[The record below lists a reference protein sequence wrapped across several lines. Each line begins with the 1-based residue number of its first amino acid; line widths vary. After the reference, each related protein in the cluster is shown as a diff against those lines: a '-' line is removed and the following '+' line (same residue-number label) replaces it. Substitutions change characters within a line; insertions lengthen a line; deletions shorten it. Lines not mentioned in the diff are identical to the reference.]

1 MLRRLLAL
9 ICGFSGRNLKALVDA
24 GDIIGAAGAV
34 KRTEKGELS
43 VVAASVQILTKSLQ
57 PLPDKWHG
65 LADIEKRYRQRWGLL
80 LASPE
85 DGPLGDEVLQVFA
98 RALQGGCYE
107 AP

>member
-1 MLRRLLAL
+1 MHINSDCTLVS
-9 ICGFSGRNLKALVDA
+9 ISTYRNLKALVDA

-65 LADIEKRYRQRWGLL
+65 LADIEKRYRQRW
-80 LASPE
+80 ASS
-85 DGPLGDEVLQVFA
+85 
-98 RALQGGCYE
+98 AL
-107 AP
+107 